1 MTYIVSSGALNSTP
15 TNQPV
20 VMHVENSCH
29 SLGRAGFQT
38 PQLTVFGKM
47 GKIGC
52 QSAMQ
57 AYAQPNCVA
66 KLSLLPFFIGNFN
79 FTEKMLAPRIS
90 INETILFT

>member
-52 QSAMQ
+52 QSAM
-57 AYAQPNCVA
+57 
-66 KLSLLPFFIGNFN
+66 
-79 FTEKMLAPRIS
+79 
-90 INETILFT
+90 